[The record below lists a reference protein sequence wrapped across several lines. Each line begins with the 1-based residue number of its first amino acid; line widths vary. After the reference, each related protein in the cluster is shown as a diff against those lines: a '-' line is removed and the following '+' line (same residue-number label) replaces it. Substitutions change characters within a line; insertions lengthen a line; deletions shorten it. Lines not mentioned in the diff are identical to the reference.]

1 MLTVNRSI
9 GRWTLSISSSRNDMA
24 RRVKSLQNQNI
35 KSKNHRQHGSV
46 REFDHNRKVQI
57 RLQIRNMV
65 ESMQRAEE
73 ERELQELRASY
84 GI

>member
-1 MLTVNRSI
+1 
-9 GRWTLSISSSRNDMA
+9 MA
-24 RRVKSLQNQNI
+24 KRVKSLQNQNV

-46 REFDHNRKVQI
+46 TEKDHNRKVQI

-65 ESMQRAEE
+65 DSMQRAEE
-73 ERELQELRASY
+73 ARELEELKSTY